1 LLLLGTY
8 AVQSRGS
15 LPVEAIA
22 LSIPLGLVAALV
34 TFLRTVPNRPG
45 DARACRRTLAT
56 MVSKTAAVR
65 GFEFVAALAFV
76 SVAAAVAAGVLP
88 IPALVALLAA
98 PLAGRTRDDLSRYYD
113 RPSALAE
120 VVTSGVRL
128 QSNFGLLLICG
139 YALTIAEQMLL
150 ARAPLLN

>member
-1 LLLLGTY
+1 MMPKAIARTVHSGM
-8 AVQSRGS
+8 R
-15 LPVEAIA
+15 EAIA

-34 TFLRTVPNRPG
+34 TFLRTVPNRAG
-45 DARACRRTLAT
+45 DARAGRRTLAT

-65 GFEFVAALAFV
+65 GFELVAAMAFV

-113 RPSALAE
+113 RPSALAG

-128 QSNFGLLLICG
+128 QSNLGLLLIGG

-150 ARAPLLN
+150 ARAPFLN